1 MDPAISPTVSPVAER
16 TAASAS
22 VEIPPD
28 GFPAPTPPAGNP
40 DPAGNPVTDAKK
52 EKQRLRWRDQKKN
65 QRLRKL
71 AEMGGN
77 LPGALPPRVAPVE
90 SAAGAEVPAAGV
102 SAADDPLPAV
112 SWSEAEL
119 AEIVGEL
126 IETLE
131 EWDKTDDVK
140 KARALQ
146 IGGELLKQIEADAGI
161 PRFCKTVW
169 KKFLPR
175 LAKKWLSKA
184 NISGEYDAEAAI
196 ALSALYYLWDKS
208 KRGREIKAAAKA
220 LPVQP

>member
-1 MDPAISPTVSPVAER
+1 MAD
-16 TAASAS
+16 S
-22 VEIPPD
+22 V
-28 GFPAPTPPAGNP
+28 
-40 DPAGNPVTDAKK
+40 
-52 EKQRLRWRDQKKN
+52 
-65 QRLRKL
+65 
-71 AEMGGN
+71 
-77 LPGALPPRVAPVE
+77 PGTLPPRVAAVE
-90 SAAGAEVPAAGV
+90 SAAATEVPAAGV
-102 SAADDPLPAV
+102 SAAADPLPAV
-112 SWSEAEL
+112 SWSEEEL
-119 AEIVGEL
+119 SEIVGEL